1 MTAVRDHARAERARR
16 IAKLRATDD
25 LGTYA
30 DAVFAAAPTATL
42 AVSALT
48 RGFRADSIEEFSDPE
63 YRAAYSP
70 TALGRMVRALDG
82 DDALA
87 EDGSYLGT
95 YRLVNHSGRPML
107 RLDREDTPVSA
118 AAQRKRD
125 YRARLKQR
133 QTASTVNVFGAWLA
147 DRATSRTAP
156 ELAEDTIAAY
166 EGQHGPLG
174 ADDYFACEDLIFD
187 RFPDWESGD

>member
-1 MTAVRDHARAERARR
+1 MTASREHARAERARR
-16 IAKLRATDD
+16 ITKLRATDD

-30 DAVFAAAPTATL
+30 DAVFAADPTSTL

-70 TALGRMVRALDG
+70 AALGRMVRALDG

-87 EDGSYLGT
+87 EDGSWLGT
-95 YRLVNHSGRPML
+95 YRLVNHSGRAMI
-107 RLDREDTPVSA
+107 RLDRDDVPVSA

-125 YRARLKQR
+125 FRARLKQR
-133 QTASTVNVFGAWLA
+133 RSASTVDVFGPWLA

-156 ELAEDTIAAY
+156 ELAEDTLAAY
-166 EGQHGPLG
+166 EAEHGVL
-174 ADDYFACEDLIFD
+174 ADDDYFACENLIFE

>member
-1 MTAVRDHARAERARR
+1 VTATREHARADRARR

-70 TALGRMVRALDG
+70 TTLGRMVRALDG

-95 YRLVNHSGRPML
+95 YRLVNHSGRMMI
-107 RLDREDTPVSA
+107 RLDREEAPVTA

-133 QTASTVNVFGAWLA
+133 QSASTIDVFGAWLTDHA
-147 DRATSRTAP
+147 SARTAP
-156 ELAEDTIAAY
+156 ELAEDTLAAY
-166 EGQHGPLG
+166 EAQRG
-174 ADDYFACEDLIFD
+174 ALSEDDYFACETLIFD
-187 RFPDWESGD
+187 LFPDWESD